1 MNNLPRPIGAPYPP
15 APPPM
20 PTDVGTA
27 RQLWWGVVGFG
38 VVQLIASVLAA
49 LAQRHSFA
57 KQILD
62 QAKEKDPQITMASA
76 ELMVALVYVVVVV
89 IGLAVAGVALLIVH
103 QFARGKLWAR
113 TLLTIAGVWL
123 IVVGVG
129 ALFAFNSVT
138 GTASLIAGGAAI
150 VQAVLAGGAV
160 YLAHRP
166 EATAYFQVSRR

>member
-1 MNNLPRPIGAPYPP
+1 
-15 APPPM
+15 M

-38 VVQLIASVLAA
+38 VVQLVASVLAA

-57 KQILD
+57 KQVFD
-62 QAKEKDPQITMASA
+62 QAKEKDPQVTMAGA

-89 IGLAVAGVALLIVH
+89 IGLAVAGVALLVVH
-103 QFARGKLWAR
+103 QFARGKQWAR

-129 ALFAFNSVT
+129 ALFAFDAVT
-138 GTASLIAGGAAI
+138 GAASLVAGGAAI

-166 EATAYFQVSRR
+166 ESTAYFQVSRR

>member
-1 MNNLPRPIGAPYPP
+1 MNNLPRPIAPYPP

-38 VVQLIASVLAA
+38 VVQLVAMVLDGF
-49 LAQRHSFA
+49 AQRHSFA
-57 KQILD
+57 KQIFD
-62 QAKEKDPQITMASA
+62 QAKEKDPQVTMASV
-76 ELMVALVYVVVVV
+76 ELMVALVFVVLVVL
-89 IGLAVAGVALLIVH
+89 GLAVAGVALLIVH

-138 GTASLIAGGAAI
+138 GAASLIAGGAAI
-150 VQAVLAGGAV
+150 VQAVLASGAV